1 MKKRKTNKAKRVS
14 NNCRNNKSC
23 EYCRSNR
30 LNQAY
35 RELQKMK
42 SKEEEFFLNIQ
53 SYMEKEN
60 NENSK

>member
-42 SKEEEFFLNIQ
+42 SKEEEFLNRK
-53 SYMEKEN
+53 SYMEEEN